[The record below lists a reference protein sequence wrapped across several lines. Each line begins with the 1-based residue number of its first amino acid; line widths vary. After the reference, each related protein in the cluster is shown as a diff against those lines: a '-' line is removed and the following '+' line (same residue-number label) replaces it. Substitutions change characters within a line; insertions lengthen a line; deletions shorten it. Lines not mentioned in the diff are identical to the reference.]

1 MTVTNIAD
9 ILIALAIV
17 GWIIYKQFTW
27 QLVNPSRLWRMPII
41 VAVVGIVMLAQTK
54 SLTAVAPAAVAILIG
69 ELAISVGLGS
79 LMGTLAHFRTRPQRA
94 GDLDK
99 RDARAGAFNPAVT
112 VVESRTGGLGAGLW
126 IVLLLVRVGIE
137 ILVTNYYP
145 SALLTSTGT
154 ILLVLAANRA
164 ARALVVTT
172 RMQRKGLVA
181 A

>member
-1 MTVTNIAD
+1 MTITNLTD
-9 ILIALAIV
+9 ILIALALI
-17 GWIIYKQFTW
+17 GWIIYKQLTW
-27 QLVNPSRLWRMPII
+27 QLVNPSKLWRMPII
-41 VAVVGIVMLAQTK
+41 VTIVGIVMLAQTK
-54 SLTAVAPAAVAILIG
+54 SLATVTPQAAAILIG
-69 ELAISVGLGS
+69 ELAISVGLGAVMGS
-79 LMGTLAHFRTRPQRA
+79 LAGFRTRPQRA

-99 RDARAGAFNPAVT
+99 RDARSGTFNPAVT
-112 VVESRTGGLGAGLW
+112 VVESRTGGLGAALW
-126 IVLLLVRVGIE
+126 VVLLLVRVGIE
-137 ILVTNYYP
+137 LLVTHYYP